1 MPIRTVV
8 IDDSPLMRIST
19 CLLVKNHPELILVG
33 SYNSPLE
40 AFEKM
45 GELNPELLFLDVE
58 MPGMDGFEFLDELE
72 RKIPVIMN
80 STVPIFAAR
89 AFGYDVSGFLMKPME
104 KDSFASSVSKVIK
117 MQSLSDI
124 KKIYKCKEY
133 LPMAS

>member
-1 MPIRTVV
+1 MPIRTIV

-33 SYNSPLE
+33 SYNNPLE
-40 AFEKM
+40 AYEKI
-45 GELNPELLFLDVE
+45 GELNAELLFLDVE
-58 MPGMDGFEFLDELE
+58 MPGMDGFQLLDKLE
-72 RKIPVIMN
+72 RKIRVIMN
-80 STVPIFAAR
+80 STEPIFAAR
-89 AFGYDVSGFLMKPME
+89 AFDYDISGFLMKPMK
-104 KDSFASSVSKVIK
+104 KDSFTSSVSKVVK

>member
-58 MPGMDGFEFLDELE
+58 MPKMDGFEFLDKLK
-72 RKIPVIMN
+72 RKISVIMN
-80 STVPIFAAR
+80 STAPIFAAR
-89 AFGYDVSGFLMKPME
+89 AFDYNVSGFLMKPMLKQIFE
-104 KDSFASSVSKVIK
+104 KSVAKVVHKSSKSTNV
-117 MQSLSDI
+117 
-124 KKIYKCKEY
+124 YHCKEY
-133 LPMAS
+133 LAMCG